1 MSNKINAT
9 GYSNNSGFS
18 YQNKV
23 RQQLKDIENNTE
35 GNFNVGLPPQPIPKS
50 KISNEKLLK
59 IPKNAIK
66 PPSNYSTKTRQL
78 SENRQARGMQIVS
91 NNSRG
96 QRKGSS
102 DNFNLNPKKNVGNNY
117 QVPTGGQEDI
127 NND

>member
-1 MSNKINAT
+1 MK
-9 GYSNNSGFS
+9 
-18 YQNKV
+18 
-23 RQQLKDIENNTE
+23 QQLRDIENNTE

-50 KISNEKLLK
+50 KITNEKLLK

-102 DNFNLNPKKNVGNNY
+102 DNYNLNSKSNVVNNH
-117 QVPTGGQEDI
+117 QQPMGGQENI
-127 NND
+127 NDDQNH